1 MDAYSCL
8 VGELKVV
15 EKQTEDRITLDHRR
29 DSLILLVYVVLL
41 VLSVITIWTFKH
53 RRFRYFHETGLSV
66 IYGLIVGIALR
77 YGMKPN
83 QPSVEFHD
91 LPRLANN
98 SCVSRLP
105 PEKIVARMP
114 VRDPVSNITFN
125 MSFQYGFEQLSA
137 NDIPFNNKAT
147 FNPEIF
153 FNVLL
158 PPIIFTAGYS
168 MKRRHFFENIGAIL
182 TYAFVGTF
190 LSAVV
195 IGMICYAFTRIISSL
210 AQMLSFADCLL
221 FGSIISATDP
231 VTVLAIFNDLKVDVT
246 LYALVFGESVLNDAL
261 AIALSQSVEQY
272 GSVTAGGFDVQAL
285 LSAVSHFFVMFSG
298 SFAIGVVVG
307 MLTAL
312 MTKFTHVRDHPLLET
327 TLFVLMSYSTF
338 LLAETFGFT
347 GIVAVLFCGFTQ
359 AHYTFNNL
367 SEESKL
373 WTKQFF
379 ELLNFLSENF
389 VFAYI
394 GVSTFTFQQHY
405 WNVPFVFIALFACI
419 VGRAV
424 NVYPLSALINLCRG
438 YGPMCH
444 SRCVPRESTE
454 PGRLRSSTSF
464 DQPYSNTMTESPDVY
479 QTEPDT
485 SLTKITANFQHM
497 LLFSGLRGA
506 MAFSLAIRN
515 TSSTKR
521 QMFFSTT
528 IVVVMITVLLCGS
541 LIITLL
547 NWLKIRT
554 GVGVDQKDKENRP
567 PSAEGSY
574 RTKRGRSCFTYN
586 WSRFDKYYLM
596 PLLTHRGP
604 PLTESMPWCCFPLAK
619 LLTTNEQRCHA
630 LDEPNSQSTLRDAII
645 EANMTASPAVLF
657 VHDKGDL
664 NQDQTR
670 LHLNKSALELPPQ
683 QLGSTSEMASAL
695 PGTIYRLD
703 CPDITLANSVEKDA
717 GLENKSS
724 FRNTRLI

>member
-1 MDAYSCL
+1 MDGYSCL
-8 VGELKVV
+8 VGEIKVV

-29 DSLILLVYVVLL
+29 DSLILLVYVTLL

-83 QPSVEFHD
+83 RPSVEYHD
-91 LPRLANN
+91 LPRLANS
-98 SCVSRLP
+98 SCEGRLP
-105 PEKIVARMP
+105 PEKIIARMP
-114 VRDPVSNITFN
+114 VRDPISNITFN

-137 NDIPFNNKAT
+137 TDIPFNNKAT

-182 TYAFVGTF
+182 TYTFVGTF
-190 LSAVV
+190 ISALVV
-195 IGMICYAFTRIISSL
+195 GMICYAFTRIIYSL

-272 GSVTAGGFDVQAL
+272 GSATSGGFDVQAL
-285 LSAVSHFFVMFSG
+285 LSAVSHFFAMFCG

-307 MLTAL
+307 MMTAL
-312 MTKFTHVRDHPLLET
+312 ITKFTHVRDHPLLET
-327 TLFVLMSYSTF
+327 TLFVLMSYTTF
-338 LLAETFGFT
+338 LLAETIGFT

-367 SEESKL
+367 SEESKI

-405 WNVPFVFIALFACI
+405 WDVPFVFIALFACI
-419 VGRAV
+419 VARAA

-438 YGPMCH
+438 YEPVCR
-444 SRCVPRESTE
+444 SRCVSRQSSEPDRFSSSPPFGQAYSDTVTE
-454 PGRLRSSTSF
+454 PVEAT
-464 DQPYSNTMTESPDVY
+464 
-479 QTEPDT
+479 
-485 SLTKITANFQHM
+485 TKITSNFQHM
-497 LLFSGLRGA
+497 LFFSGLRGA

-528 IVVVMITVLLCGS
+528 IVVVMVTVLLCGG
-541 LIITLL
+541 LVTTLL
-547 NWLKIRT
+547 NWLRIR
-554 GVGVDQKDKENRP
+554 
-567 PSAEGSY
+567 
-574 RTKRGRSCFTYN
+574 
-586 WSRFDKYYLM
+586 
-596 PLLTHRGP
+596 
-604 PLTESMPWCCFPLAK
+604 
-619 LLTTNEQRCHA
+619 
-630 LDEPNSQSTLRDAII
+630 
-645 EANMTASPAVLF
+645 
-657 VHDKGDL
+657 
-664 NQDQTR
+664 
-670 LHLNKSALELPPQ
+670 
-683 QLGSTSEMASAL
+683 
-695 PGTIYRLD
+695 
-703 CPDITLANSVEKDA
+703 
-717 GLENKSS
+717 
-724 FRNTRLI
+724 